1 MFAETVF
8 YLLLVVFAD
17 AVFSC
22 CLDLKVA
29 DACSYIRRKCGV
41 VYIRFLNLSEALTYL
56 FDYFTDLHFL
66 THIH

>member
-1 MFAETVF
+1 M
-8 YLLLVVFAD
+8 LVHISVE
-17 AVFSC
+17 
-22 CLDLKVA
+22 
-29 DACSYIRRKCGV
+29 KCGV